1 MAPKTLP
8 TIASNSLTAFLA
20 KVFRRSTIMFSHFLI
35 LSSSFGGE
43 DQEGLKPS
51 SNMPVMKNKI
61 IEIVGDSKY

>member
-1 MAPKTLP
+1 
-8 TIASNSLTAFLA
+8 
-20 KVFRRSTIMFSHFLI
+20 MFSHFLI